1 MPSSTMCNEQ
11 YRIAVYIFYFS
22 LAFFGLLSGATMCI
36 TGVTV
41 SSSFATQSSL
51 FRRSCS
57 PGPQAHLLGIPL
69 APVMNSSLVHSQ
81 LVLTAL
87 GVQRS
92 LSNQERR
99 VSKGSSPAPSIVT
112 RATRPKSRMNGTAP
126 LPNLRPF
133 LEKHLPPPSS
143 TAPNLLHLGTGMSTL
158 PSDLH
163 QLCYSTQTAIDFSSV
178 CISTMSAL
186 HAFLDLPI
194 TWLTMDV
201 CTRPF
206 RPTGSTL
213 PSIKEPLTPYSTA
226 RSWISPTK
234 SKLT

>member
-1 MPSSTMCNEQ
+1 MHVLCTEGSFARNWGSCVALWENMEGGMPSSTMCNEQ

-143 TAPNLLHLGTGMSTL
+143 T
-158 PSDLH
+158 
-163 QLCYSTQTAIDFSSV
+163 
-178 CISTMSAL
+178 
-186 HAFLDLPI
+186 
-194 TWLTMDV
+194 
-201 CTRPF
+201 
-206 RPTGSTL
+206 
-213 PSIKEPLTPYSTA
+213 
-226 RSWISPTK
+226 
-234 SKLT
+234 